1 MPPDMADPIY
11 IYIYIYMLGIDRMIE
26 EPFAESTGHTTRTRM
41 IPAHPLSLAHQGYAQ
56 APNAV

>member
-1 MPPDMADPIY
+1 MADPIY